1 MYYYL
6 HPYWQ
11 MKCHSYQICVLD
23 VNLSCPTHILFEPSH
38 TAPFDACPTGN
49 SSMGRQTVEVAPYSG
64 AYRTCPY
71 PSHIFPNFHQRVCTN
86 SLHLPVLMLMPRHH
100 LRALQKWQ
108 NTMTSAERLRAPVRL
123 GWGGW
128 PYAKKTISPGVQMIV
143 QDSELINT
151 SLSHKA
157 ANICK
162 PWANISPYIPT
173 STTSTTKSPR
183 AASHISSPIRPISPS
198 HPLSWLS
205 FQTVNPIENARSAR
219 LRWLPWI
226 ISQGHGLCK

>member
-1 MYYYL
+1 MPLVSNLCSWRESIMSNSHIVWTKPYSTLWCLSYRKLLHGPLRL
-6 HPYWQ
+6 HPTQ
-11 MKCHSYQICVLD
+11 GLAGLALIRATFSQISIKESVQIRFICQCQC
-23 VNLSCPTHILFEPSH
+23 SCQGTIS
-38 TAPFDACPTGN
+38 
-49 SSMGRQTVEVAPYSG
+49 GRCRNGRIPW
-64 AYRTCPY
+64 P
-71 PSHIFPNFHQRVCTN
+71 
-86 SLHLPVLMLMPRHH
+86 
-100 LRALQKWQ
+100 
-108 NTMTSAERLRAPVRL
+108 RLRAPVRL

-173 STTSTTKSPR
+173 STTSTTKSPL

-219 LRWLPWI
+219 LRRLPWI